1 VGRGR
6 VLGLP
11 QAVPPADTLDA
22 LSTRLLGEPL
32 VRVRPRVNHCVR
44 RAGERLYV
52 IAYNKDERHTGAFL
66 QQSQL
71 AEVEREL
78 PALALTIT
86 ARGKV
91 AATRGIPGQAE
102 QVAPGT
108 IACPLPATDWV
119 VVELT
124 LGGRGG
130 RPTPPGGRRALS
142 TEYTPTDRGSDARRT
157 HEREPAR
164 GPRRC
169 PVAELT
175 IRDVRAIL
183 TSPGQGNI
191 QQRLIVVKVETSE
204 PGLHG
209 LGCATFTQRHH
220 AVRVVIDEFLRPLL
234 TGRNPQQIEDLWQT
248 IHVNAYWRSGPV
260 LNNALSGVDMAL
272 WDIKGKRAG
281 MPVYELLGGKCREG
295 ATVYRHA
302 AGSSPEEVEESVR
315 RLADARE
322 AR

>member
-1 VGRGR
+1 
-6 VLGLP
+6 
-11 QAVPPADTLDA
+11 
-22 LSTRLLGEPL
+22 
-32 VRVRPRVNHCVR
+32 
-44 RAGERLYV
+44 
-52 IAYNKDERHTGAFL
+52 
-66 QQSQL
+66 
-71 AEVEREL
+71 
-78 PALALTIT
+78 
-86 ARGKV
+86 
-91 AATRGIPGQAE
+91 
-102 QVAPGT
+102 
-108 IACPLPATDWV
+108 
-119 VVELT
+119 
-124 LGGRGG
+124 
-130 RPTPPGGRRALS
+130 
-142 TEYTPTDRGSDARRT
+142 
-157 HEREPAR
+157 
-164 GPRRC
+164 
-169 PVAELT
+169 VAELT